1 MIADKKIDRMVL
13 IAEVEGKCYSII
25 ITKETQDAI
34 LSLIEL
40 SEGGIKVLDEPIEG
54 IQIQEPDEEN

>member
-13 IAEVEGKCYSII
+13 IVEVEGKCYSII

-34 LSLIEL
+34 LSF
-40 SEGGIKVLDEPIEG
+40 D
-54 IQIQEPDEEN
+54 